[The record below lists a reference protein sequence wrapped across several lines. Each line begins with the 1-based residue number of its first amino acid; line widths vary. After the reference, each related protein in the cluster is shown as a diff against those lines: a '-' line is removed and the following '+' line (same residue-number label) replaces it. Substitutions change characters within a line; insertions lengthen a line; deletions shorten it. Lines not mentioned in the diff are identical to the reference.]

1 MLKTVKI
8 RTFTM
13 KITATFPFFNLQAKV
28 AIKMAK
34 VAIKM
39 VKVTIKMAMVAIKMA
54 KIAIM
59 LVKVAIKMVKVAIKM
74 AKVAIKAKSFAG
86 HQALFAKT
94 NFLTIR
100 NFVRTF
106 LFRDKCPEQDTR

>member
-8 RTFTM
+8 RTFTT
-13 KITATFPFFNLQAKV
+13 KITATFPFSNLQVKV

-39 VKVTIKMAMVAIKMA
+39 AIVT
-54 KIAIM
+54 
-59 LVKVAIKMVKVAIKM
+59 IKMVKVAIKM